1 MAANA
6 TTRALR
12 IQKALAGKSI
22 TGLQLGEIAKAIGE
36 NSVNTLRTLQEM
48 QKEGFITQ
56 FEHNKNYALS
66 TACLAIA
73 TAHSLEIGQAQ
84 DKIASINQRVTAH
97 AHQFLS

>member
-22 TGLQLGEIAKAIGE
+22 TGLQLSEIAKAIGE

-66 TACLAIA
+66 TTCLAIA
-73 TAHSLEIGQAQ
+73 TAHSIEIGQAQ
-84 DKIASINQRVTAH
+84 QRIEAITQRINAN
-97 AHQFLS
+97 AHQFLN